1 MLCGHSNPLRY
12 EWPQW
17 RLGLRPL
24 ASNLRPLIS
33 SLVIMEI
40 LSGIFQISL
49 EQGLAYALVALGI
62 VISFRILAFP
72 DLTVDGSFVLG
83 GAVVARMIVLGYQPL
98 TGIAL
103 AILIGFAAGCA
114 TGLLNTRLK
123 INSLLAGI
131 LIMTILYSVN
141 LRVMG
146 RSNTPLLNY
155 VTVLTPFEQM
165 EMRWLSVVFFFAVVV
180 FASKFLT
187 DLFLHTQFGLAMRA
201 TGDNEQMI
209 RTLGVNTDNI
219 TIFGLGISN
228 AFVALSGALVAQH
241 QGFADIGMGIG
252 MIVAGLAAIII
263 GETLLR
269 AKSVG
274 MMTLAAILGSFIY
287 RLIITIGLW
296 LGLAPTDL
304 KMATGA
310 MVILALG
317 FPALKKGKEERLH
330 LRGI

>member
-1 MLCGHSNPLRY
+1 
-12 EWPQW
+12 
-17 RLGLRPL
+17 
-24 ASNLRPLIS
+24 
-33 SLVIMEI
+33 MEI
-40 LSGIFQISL
+40 IAGILKISV

-62 VISFRILAFP
+62 VISFRVLAFP

-83 GAVVARMIVLGYQPL
+83 GAVAARMIALGYEPL
-98 TGIAL
+98 IGIVL
-103 AILIGFAAGCA
+103 AIFLGFAAGCA
-114 TGLLNTRLK
+114 TGVLNTRLK

-146 RSNTPLLNY
+146 RSNTPLINY
-155 VTVLTPFEQM
+155 RTVFTPFEQM
-165 EMRWLSVVFFFAVVV
+165 EMRWLSIVLFFGLIVFTC
-180 FASKFLT
+180 KFLT
-187 DLFLHTQFGLAMRA
+187 DLFLRTQVGLAMRA

-209 RTLGVNTDNI
+209 RTLGVNTNNM
-219 TIFGLGISN
+219 TILGLGISN

-269 AKSVG
+269 AKSVW
-274 MMTLAAILGSFIY
+274 MNTFAAIVGSFVY
-287 RLIITIGLW
+287 RLTITVGLW

-317 FPALKKGKEERLH
+317 FPALKKGKEEKLH

>member
-1 MLCGHSNPLRY
+1 
-12 EWPQW
+12 
-17 RLGLRPL
+17 
-24 ASNLRPLIS
+24 
-33 SLVIMEI
+33 
-40 LSGIFQISL
+40 
-49 EQGLAYALVALGI
+49 
-62 VISFRILAFP
+62 
-72 DLTVDGSFVLG
+72 DGSFVLG

-98 TGIAL
+98 TGVVL
-103 AILIGFAAGCA
+103 AILIGFSAGCA

-155 VTVLTPFEQM
+155 VTVFTPFEQM
-165 EMRWLSVVFFFAVVV
+165 EIRWLSVTLFFGGIVL
-180 FASKFLT
+180 ASKFLA
-187 DLFLHTQFGLAMRA
+187 DLFLHTQVGLAMRA

-209 RTLGVNTDNI
+209 RTLGVNTDNM
-219 TIFGLGISN
+219 TVLGLGISN
-228 AFVALSGALVAQH
+228 ALVALSGALVAQH

-252 MIVAGLAAIII
+252 MIVAGLASIII

-269 AKSVG
+269 ARSVG
-274 MMTLAAILGSFIY
+274 MITFAAILGSCIY
-287 RLIITIGLW
+287 RLVITIGLW

-317 FPALKKGKEERLH
+317 FPALKKGKEERIH

>member
-1 MLCGHSNPLRY
+1 
-12 EWPQW
+12 
-17 RLGLRPL
+17 
-24 ASNLRPLIS
+24 
-33 SLVIMEI
+33 
-40 LSGIFQISL
+40 
-49 EQGLAYALVALGI
+49 
-62 VISFRILAFP
+62 
-72 DLTVDGSFVLG
+72 
-83 GAVVARMIVLGYQPL
+83 VVARMIVLGCHPL
-98 TGIAL
+98 VGVLL
-103 AILIGFAAGCA
+103 AVLLGFAAGCA

-155 VTVLTPFEQM
+155 ATLFTPFEQT
-165 EMRWLSVVFFFAVVV
+165 EMRWSWVVLFFGLIV
-180 FASKFLT
+180 FGSKFVT
-187 DLFLHTQFGLAMRA
+187 DLFLHTQMGLAMRA

-209 RTLGVNTDNI
+209 RTLGVNTDHI
-219 TIFGLGISN
+219 TVLGLGISN

-269 AKSVG
+269 AKTV
-274 MMTLAAILGSFIY
+274 MMNTFAAIVGSFIY
-287 RLIITIGLW
+287 RLTITIGLW

-310 MVILALG
+310 MVIIALG
-317 FPALKKGKEERLH
+317 FPALKKGKEEKLH

>member
-1 MLCGHSNPLRY
+1 MRLKAKSLCLSPY
-12 EWPQW
+12 
-17 RLGLRPL
+17 
-24 ASNLRPLIS
+24 ASDRIPYINLFP
-33 SLVIMEI
+33 MDI

-62 VISFRILAFP
+62 VVSFRILAFP

-83 GAVVARMIVLGYQPL
+83 GAVVAKVIVLGYPP
-98 TGIAL
+98 TIGIVL
-103 AILIGFAAGCA
+103 AVFIGFIAGCA
-114 TGLLNTRLK
+114 TGFLNTRLK

-146 RSNTPLLNY
+146 RSNTPLLNH
-155 VTVLTPFEQM
+155 VTVFTPFEQM
-165 EMRWLSVVFFFAVVV
+165 EMRWFSIVLFFSLIVFAV
-180 FASKFLT
+180 KFLT
-187 DLFLHTQFGLAMRA
+187 DLFLHTQVGLAMRA

-209 RTLGVNTDNI
+209 RTLGVNTENI
-219 TIFGLGISN
+219 TVLGLGMSN

-274 MMTLAAILGSFIY
+274 MMTFAAILGSFLY

-317 FPALKKGKEERLH
+317 FPALKKGKEEKLH